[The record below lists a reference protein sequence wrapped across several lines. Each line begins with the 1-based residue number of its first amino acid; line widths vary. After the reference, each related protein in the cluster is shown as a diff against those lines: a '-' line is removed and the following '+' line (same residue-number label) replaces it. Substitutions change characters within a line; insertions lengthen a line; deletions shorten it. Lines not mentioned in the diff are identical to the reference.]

1 MANENQNLEGKAK
14 KGFFAR
20 LIGEVESID
29 MVSYADLPFSIEP
42 HYVIRTKS
50 DDAKNY
56 KPQ

>member
-20 LIGEVESID
+20 LFGEIESVE
-29 MVSYADLPFSIEP
+29 MVSYDNLPFPMEP

-50 DDAKNY
+50 EDTKNY
-56 KPQ
+56 K